1 MYKADGGQRGEFFIK
16 YTWIKDGRSG
26 SNMCTMC
33 TVFLCAPDISPFT
46 LALSQGLHYTLWCVV
61 ALLLVVVIRC
71 GPCGARLFSE
81 GRQSE
86 RNGRLDYHET
96 TEEADVR
103 PAIGLP
109 WCCDVVRS
117 YRARLL
123 VCTTTRRKIG
133 RVSTVPEK
141 C

>member
-1 MYKADGGQRGEFFIK
+1 VIEKARKRERERERERERGGRRKKWHFF
-16 YTWIKDGRSG
+16 WG
-26 SNMCTMC
+26 
-33 TVFLCAPDISPFT
+33 LFT

-61 ALLLVVVIRC
+61 ALLLLVVVIRC